1 MPNEDHGVHSA
12 PSQRLLAAGLVTI
25 LLVGLVLTVLVTR
38 EDGRATGSTVAPSS
52 SAALP
57 TTTSLDTRTELSRRL
72 TEILEIRDKAFR
84 DRDIQLLNDIY
95 TVDCPCLEG
104 DGNAIEEL
112 VENDY
117 HIVGGATSIR
127 LRRTTRASERLW
139 LIIADFQSEPLRIE
153 AEDGRLIREE
163 PAGSELF
170 QFALSRPKGS
180 SEWLLG
186 RATAFRDGSG

>member
-1 MPNEDHGVHSA
+1 MPSDDHEVHSA
-12 PSQRLLAAGLVTI
+12 TSRRLLAAGLVTT

-38 EDGRATGSTVAPSS
+38 EDGRATRSTVAPSS

-84 DRDIQLLNDIY
+84 DRDIQRLNDIY

-104 DGNAIEEL
+104 DGNAIKEL
-112 VENDY
+112 LENDY

-127 LRRTTRASERLW
+127 LRRITKASEQLW

-153 AEDGRLIREE
+153 AEGGRLIREE

-170 QFALSRPKGS
+170 QFVLSRPKGS

>member
-1 MPNEDHGVHSA
+1 MPNEDHEVHSA
-12 PSQRLLAAGLVTI
+12 TSRRLLAAGLVTI

-38 EDGRATGSTVAPSS
+38 EDGRSTGSTVASAS

-57 TTTSLDTRTELSRRL
+57 TTTSLDTRTEVSRRL

-84 DRDIQLLNDIY
+84 DRDSELLNDIY

-104 DGNAIEEL
+104 DGNAIKDL
-112 VENDY
+112 LDNDY

-127 LRRTTRASERLW
+127 LRRISKASEQLW

-153 AEDGRLIREE
+153 AADGRLIREE

-180 SEWLLG
+180 GEWLLG
-186 RATAFRDGSG
+186 RATAYQDGSG